1 MSYKYNLHT
10 QDGLLYYYPGVER
23 ENKCPIVVLLD
34 AIEVNNNMLKTDVI
48 LMAKVVYQ
56 CSPSEEKSYVCYFAL
71 SY

>member
-34 AIEVNNNMLKTDVI
+34 AIEVNNNMLKN
-48 LMAKVVYQ
+48 VVDMNS
-56 CSPSEEKSYVCYFAL
+56 CDLNDEGSISMFSF
-71 SY
+71 